1 MKKLFPEA
9 QDVPQS
15 VANRGVRI
23 VERYLRIHRVD
34 RAKDLPEEAKVRLYR
49 DLKEFFDSELGSRTG
64 GIEQHREEHQ
74 GILTRF
80 LRKLEDFL
88 SFSEVTL
95 AFGVPLNLCMNSV
108 YCDGIRQ
115 TTLLAASRGARS

>member
-34 RAKDLPEEAKVRLYR
+34 RVKDLPEEAKVRLYR
-49 DLKEFFDSELGSRTG
+49 DLKEFFEAELGSGTG
-64 GIEQHREEHQ
+64 GSGQMREERQ
-74 GILTRF
+74 GTLTRL

-88 SFSEVTL
+88 SFSETSL
-95 AFGVPLNLCMNSV
+95 AFCIPINLCVNSV

-115 TTLLAASRGARS
+115 SCVLAGARGRP

>member
-9 QDVPQS
+9 PDVPQS

-49 DLKEFFDSELGSRTG
+49 DLKEFFEAELGPGTG
-64 GIEQHREEHQ
+64 GTDQQGQERQ
-74 GILTRF
+74 GIFARM

-95 AFGVPLNLCMNSV
+95 SFGFPINFCLNSV

-115 TTLLAASRGARS
+115 SSIVGPTLRNKA